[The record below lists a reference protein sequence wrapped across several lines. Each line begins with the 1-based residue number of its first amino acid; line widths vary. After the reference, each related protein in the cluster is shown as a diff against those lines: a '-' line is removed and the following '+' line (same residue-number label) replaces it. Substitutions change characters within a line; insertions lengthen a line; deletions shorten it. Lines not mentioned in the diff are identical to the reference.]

1 LRDKI
6 NGFAVFQIDVACYT
20 CFESSASF

>member
-6 NGFAVFQIDVACYT
+6 NGFAVIQIDVAYYT
-20 CFESSASF
+20 CLDGSASF